1 VAVVITNDAGGT
13 GTFYYLSIFTSGT
26 PVVENTYNFG
36 DRVVVKDLTFT
47 DGKFQVTY
55 LDRSPDQ
62 DMASEPSFEI
72 TTIAEMDE
80 ENSSF
85 VFSCID
91 NAGICF

>member
-1 VAVVITNDAGGT
+1 ML
-13 GTFYYLSIFTSGT
+13 FRS
-26 PVVENTYNFG
+26 
-36 DRVVVKDLTFT
+36 FT
-47 DGKFQVTY
+47 DGKFQVSY

-62 DMASEPSFEI
+62 DITSEPSIEI

-85 VFSCID
+85 VFSCVD